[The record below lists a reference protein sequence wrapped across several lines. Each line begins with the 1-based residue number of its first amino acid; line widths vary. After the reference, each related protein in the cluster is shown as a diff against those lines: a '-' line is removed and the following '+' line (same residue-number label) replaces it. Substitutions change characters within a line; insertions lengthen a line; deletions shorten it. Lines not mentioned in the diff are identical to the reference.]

1 MENLSD
7 ILNNGSKEDILN
19 FARTQN
25 LSDESAF
32 KISQI
37 YYILQSDKDFFLS
50 FLDILRDQ
58 GLFVSRVWEHSL
70 LHNYEKGILEL
81 LNNSEFRQRNLT
93 SNY

>member
-25 LSDESAF
+25 LSDESVF

-37 YYILQSDKDFFLS
+37 YYILQSDKVKFEWIFNMISD
-50 FLDILRDQ
+50 
-58 GLFVSRVWEHSL
+58 
-70 LHNYEKGILEL
+70 
-81 LNNSEFRQRNLT
+81 
-93 SNY
+93 